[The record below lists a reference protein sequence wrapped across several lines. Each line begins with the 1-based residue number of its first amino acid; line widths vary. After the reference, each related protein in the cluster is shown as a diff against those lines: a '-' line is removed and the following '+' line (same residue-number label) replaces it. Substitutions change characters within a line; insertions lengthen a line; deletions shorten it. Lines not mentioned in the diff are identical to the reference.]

1 MEIPGDP
8 EKGLLSMVFREDGRW
23 KQRQQG
29 QCKVTEGS
37 RGPGLARG
45 GVEAQEANWVTSGP
59 VRPTSPPQWPS
70 RTRGP
75 NLGPQCMLAFTAQ
88 DTQDS
93 DEPPS

>member
-23 KQRQQG
+23 EQRQQG

-45 GVEAQEANWVTSGP
+45 GVEAQEANWPRVMELDVKEPELNQAVGLEFPSLP
-59 VRPTSPPQWPS
+59 VFPTAIFKCEASK
-70 RTRGP
+70 
-75 NLGPQCMLAFTAQ
+75 
-88 DTQDS
+88 
-93 DEPPS
+93 